1 MKSILSMILLILALY
16 ASPNL
21 GVMRAAADAC
31 PNAPAPR
38 LHVGAEA
45 VVAANVGPLNLRA
58 LPAVSTGIELQLYSG
73 NVLVVL
79 AGPSC
84 NGHFN
89 WWRVETR
96 NGRRGWIAEG
106 TWQRYWVVPTRDA
119 ERRIDPVEWTCP
131 PRFAAR
137 QCVVP

>member
-1 MKSILSMILLILALY
+1 MKRISSLILLILALY

-21 GVMRAAADAC
+21 GVLSAAADAC
-31 PNAPAPR
+31 SNAPAPR
-38 LHVGAEA
+38 LHVGLEA

-58 LPAVSTGIELQLYSG
+58 LPAVSTGVEVQLYSG
-73 NVLVVL
+73 NVLNVL

-96 NGRRGWIAEG
+96 NGRRGWVAEG
-106 TWQRYWVVPTRDA
+106 TWERYWVVPARDA
-119 ERRIDPVEWTCP
+119 ERLIDPVGWTCSF
-131 PRFAAR
+131 RFAVR
-137 QCVVP
+137 RCVAP